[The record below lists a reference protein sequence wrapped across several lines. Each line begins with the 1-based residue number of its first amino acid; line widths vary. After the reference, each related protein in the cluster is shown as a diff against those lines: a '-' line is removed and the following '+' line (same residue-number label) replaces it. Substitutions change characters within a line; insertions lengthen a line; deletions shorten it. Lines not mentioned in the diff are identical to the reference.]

1 MSNDSIIAR
10 EKVVYLIDKA
20 NLNISGVLEAENLL
34 DRIPA
39 DYKFDRVDGPFRVEG

>member
-1 MSNDSIIAR
+1 MKEPTCSIRNFVA
-10 EKVVYLIDKA
+10 
-20 NLNISGVLEAENLL
+20 GVAPPTDGFITDGCPNLL